1 MEFFN
6 NFSSDSILFLI
17 TYFIICISSFHLGGY
32 FKKIGLPTVT
42 GLIIV
47 GVLVGPSSLNIIDK
61 FAIDNLNF
69 LFDLSLGFIAFA
81 AGSEL
86 FFKEIQG
93 SFNSIKWN
101 TLSSIFITFLI
112 GFCLVG
118 LTLIYIPYFDDIS
131 TTIKFYISLLSA
143 SIFVARSPASAI
155 AVINDLKAKGKFTS
169 TSMGVLCLSDF
180 GVILLFAVVFSIIKS
195 IDLGSFQFYNIIII
209 IFEIIFSIGFG
220 IVYGIFINNFLNIS
234 IKKYFK
240 YFLIILIGFSS
251 FLFASYIREASVSLL
266 EKEIIFEPL
275 LICMVAGIYIINRT
289 NKRLEF
295 LDFIQVSGKYI
306 YVIFFTLVGA
316 SLDIPLVLD
325 VFEFALL
332 FFLLRLISLFV
343 SAYVGGTL
351 AKDDFNYKILGWT
364 PHITQAGVSLGLIQ
378 IFQQEFNYWP
388 NEIINQISLIL
399 VSSIILSQFLGPT
412 LFKWAL
418 SYLNE
423 SNKREEIVLSEKKR
437 VLIFGLEPQSISI
450 ALILKSRKYIVDI
463 IYFENKPSIKIP
475 EGIGHKRIKDID
487 KYNFDFIDYSKSDS
501 VICFCSD
508 DVNEEICDLS
518 FSTYGNKNVIVRIND
533 HLKADIFLNFKVK
546 IIHPSDAIVN
556 LIDQYVRS
564 PQGTSLFLG
573 EEKDKEIRDLRLLN
587 DKISGSLLRD
597 LKLPQDILM
606 LSIKR
611 NDEIILSHGYTR
623 LLKDDIITF
632 IGSVNSL
639 DKLTLRFDS

>member
-93 SFNSIKWN
+93 SFKSIKWN

-240 YFLIILIGFSS
+240 YFLLILIGFSS

-475 EGIGHKRIKDID
+475 EGIGHKRIKDVD

>member
-251 FLFASYIREASVSLL
+251 FLFASYIREASVSLI

>member
-93 SFNSIKWN
+93 SFKSIKWN

-240 YFLIILIGFSS
+240 YFLLILIGFSS

-306 YVIFFTLVGA
+306 YVIFFTLIGA

-378 IFQQEFNYWP
+378 IFQQEFSYWP

-475 EGIGHKRIKDID
+475 EGIGHKRIKDVD

-573 EEKDKEIRDLRLLN
+573 KEKDKEIRDLRLLN